1 MKYYTRKKLTYEYI
15 NSINTLWGGNEMSRF
30 YCRDEELRKLNKRY
44 ENGKFECVVIYGRRR
59 VGKTALINEFCKDKP
74 TIFFS
79 ALNTTGKENLEAL
92 SKAIMSFERPNA
104 ESSPEFTTYD
114 AALDELTALSKEQ
127 RIVFVIDEYPYLAK
141 AKPAISAMLQHIID
155 HKWTDS
161 KMYLIL
167 CGSSMSFMESQVLG
181 KESPLYG
188 RRTAQF
194 KIMPLDYKE
203 TAVFHPNLSEE
214 DNALIYGIT
223 GGVPH
228 YINKLDVRDSVDEAL
243 MENLFDRSSYLYEEP
258 ANLLKQE
265 LREPAIYNA
274 IIKAIAEGA
283 SRLNDITTKVGEE
296 NSVVAKYLK
305 TLIDLGIV
313 KKETPITEKPG
324 KKTIYLLADNF
335 FRFWYRFVPVNASAI
350 DSGRIT
356 KAYPHAVKQYFPDYM
371 GLIFEKMCQDY
382 LLYYANDLP
391 IELSE
396 IGQWWGTDHQK
407 KKQIQIDIV
416 GTPVEGN
423 DYIIGSCKYRN
434 EKIGLDELELIR
446 EYAAVFGKGANY
458 HYYIFSK
465 GGFTDGLLQAQE
477 RGEVQLLTLA
487 DIFE

>member
-1 MKYYTRKKLTYEYI
+1 MTLIVMKTLERAYKNYYFIIR
-15 NSINTLWGGNEMSRF
+15 G
-30 YCRDEELRKLNKRY
+30 D
-44 ENGKFECVVIYGRRR
+44 KFECIVIYGRRR
-59 VGKTALINEFCKDKP
+59 VGKTALINEFCKGKP

-79 ALNTTGKENLEAL
+79 SLNTTGKENLEAL
-92 SKAIMSFERPNA
+92 SKAIMTFERPDM
-104 ESSPEFTTYD
+104 ESVPEFRSYD
-114 AALDELTALSKEQ
+114 AALDELTALSREK
-127 RIVFVIDEYPYLAK
+127 RMVFVIDEYPYLAK
-141 AKPAISAMLQHIID
+141 AKPAITAMLQHIID
-155 HKWTDS
+155 HKWTES

-194 KIMPLDYKE
+194 KIAPLDYKE
-203 TAVFHPNLSEE
+203 TAVFHPNLSDE
-214 DNALIYGIT
+214 DNSLIYGIT

-228 YINKLDVRDSVDEAL
+228 YINKLGVRDSVDEAL
-243 MENLFDRSSYLYEEP
+243 LDNLFDRSSYLYEEP

-283 SRLNDITTKVGEE
+283 SRLNDITMKVGEY
-296 NSVVAKYLK
+296 NSVVSKYLK
-305 TLIDLGIV
+305 TLIDLGIA

-335 FRFWYRFVPVNASAI
+335 FRFWYRFVPVNVSAI
-350 DSGRIT
+350 DSDRIAKT
-356 KAYPHAVKQYFPDYM
+356 YPHAVKQYLPDYM

-382 LLYYANDLP
+382 LLYYADQLP

-396 IGQWWGTDHQK
+396 IGQWWGTDSKK

-416 GTPVEGN
+416 GTPVEGKE
-423 DYIIGSCKYRN
+423 YIIGSCKYRN
-434 EKIGLDELELIR
+434 EKIGVDELELIR
-446 EYAAVFGKGANY
+446 DYASVFGKGNNY

-477 RGEVQLLTLA
+477 RGEVQLITLE
-487 DIFE
+487 DLYK

>member
-1 MKYYTRKKLTYEYI
+1 
-15 NSINTLWGGNEMSRF
+15 MSRF

-161 KMYLIL
+161 QMYLIL

-203 TAVFHPNLSEE
+203 TAVVHPNLSEE

-265 LREPAIYNA
+265 LREPAIYNSV
-274 IIKAIAEGA
+274 ITAIAGGA
-283 SRLNDITTKVGEE
+283 SKANEIATKVGLE
-296 NSVVAKYLK
+296 SAFCAKYLK
-305 TLIDLGIV
+305 VLLDLGIL
-313 KKETPITEKPG
+313 KKETPITEKAG
-324 KKTIYLLADNF
+324 RKTVYAIGDNF
-335 FRFWYRFVPVNASAI
+335 FRFWYRFVPQNASAI
-350 DSGRIT
+350 TAGRSDKIYDSVIKR
-356 KAYPHAVKQYFPDYM
+356 HFSDYM
-371 GLIFEKMCQDY
+371 GLVYEQMCKEY
-382 LLYYANDLP
+382 LFLYAEDLP
-391 IELSE
+391 IILSD
-396 IGQWWGTDHQK
+396 IGQWWGNDAKEK
-407 KKQIQIDIV
+407 KEVQIDIV
-416 GTPVEGN
+416 GTPVEGKE
-423 DYIIGSCKYRN
+423 YIIGSCKYRN
-434 EKIGLDELELIR
+434 EPIGTDELELLKH
-446 EYAAVFGKGANY
+446 YADVFGKGEKY

-465 GGFTDGLLQAQE
+465 SGFTKGLQALGDK
-477 RGEVQLLTLA
+477 GEVKLITLQ
-487 DIFE
+487 DMYE